1 MADNTHKLKI
11 YTEFAQE
18 IKKFYGQDILDRTIE
33 ILKII
38 EGCTVLEARTILLIV
53 AEVILRS
60 NKINIKNKKV
70 VVK

>member
-18 IKKFYGQDILDRTIE
+18 IKNFYGQDILDRTIE

-53 AEVILRS
+53 EEVILRS
-60 NKINIKNKKV
+60 NKINVKNKKV